1 MKLLTLLLAL
11 FLGVGLLARKYDRTV
26 RVILIGGILLL
37 VLYST
42 FL

>member
-1 MKLLTLLLAL
+1 MKTLFLLLAL
-11 FLGVGLLARKYDRTV
+11 FLGVGLLARKDNKLV
-26 RVILIGGILLL
+26 RALLIVGILAL